1 MDTYKLNFT
10 ILELEIFS
18 FLSIKAGEQLSQRE
32 IAKAL
37 KVSPT
42 AVSNSVKN
50 LIAKKLIKVEKIK
63 TINFISFNR
72 DNPKAIELKRVE
84 NLKQIY
90 ISGISDF
97 LEENLAGSTLILFG
111 SYSKGEDTKT
121 SDIDIAVIGRK
132 DKGLNLETFEKIL
145 NRQIN
150 LNFYDSWKDIHK
162 HLKNNI
168 LNGIIFSGSVEL

>member
-1 MDTYKLNFT
+1 MDTYTINFT

-18 FLSIKAGEQLSQRE
+18 FLSIKAGERLSQRE

-42 AVSNSVKN
+42 AVSNAVKN
-50 LIAKKLIKVEKIK
+50 LAEKNLITMEKTK

-90 ISGISDF
+90 LSGLSDF
-97 LEENLAGSTLILFG
+97 LEEKLAGSTIIVFG
-111 SYSKGEDTKT
+111 SFSRGEDTKT
-121 SDIDIAVIGRK
+121 SDIDIAVIRRK
-132 DKGLNLETFEKIL
+132 DKLLPLELYEKAL
-145 NRQIN
+145 NRKIN
-150 LNFYDSWKDIHK
+150 VNFYDSWKEINK

-168 LNGIIFSGSVEL
+168 LNGVILHGGVEL